1 MVARFT
7 SSLASAARNSGAAA
21 ARNILSSTNSAT
33 ARNTYTPPAPAYTP
47 PPVPTA
53 PRWNPPAPAPI
64 PPAPTAP
71 ARNTATQR
79 NTTPPPAPTPVKS
92 TVQQIIESAITPA
105 VKPATPEIDPVTKAL
120 TGQTAKVT
128 PWQSYAKE
136 TASSTPSNDLA
147 AANLL
152 YDLDNL
158 NAQIALAQDL
168 QNQNQFMPGVYTP
181 GAVTDRDYGS
191 MIADLIDLRGQML
204 NPGGTGLS
212 GTAVDAAATLSGGAS
227 DLYSFLDEA
236 IGGKDGTG
244 EPSGPGQWVNMGDAM
259 VWVPTPPPPEL
270 APFSPDQLG
279 GPQEYFP
286 PAPEGIGTLVWNPQ
300 TGLPTRVIGD
310 SADFYRAL
318 GIETEP
324 MGVFD
329 AVGLLGEANG
339 QFYADLAEYIAQ
351 SLAGDGSGS
360 GGSGGGYGGGSGG
373 GRGGGGG
380 GGGGGRGGGGGGG
393 YGGGG
398 GGSSIGGI
406 DIGDVTSS
414 MEGWASRYLPATAN
428 EALKNP
434 QVIALDTLADL
445 GFDSDQLVA
454 LFGDQAGYIVNQLL
468 PFLFADTPLGQTP
481 NISSVINKV
490 HDVLVNQATPGGST
504 FDVAKL
510 LQLLFEQASN
520 ADASSG
526 ATTMSGLFSG
536 LSPSEY
542 AAAMQTMVNNASNWA
557 PTPFFGQAIRNWYD
571 SQQTH
576 YLSDALRALNP
587 EQRNLGEIL
596 QGSVFPGVS

>member
-1 MVARFT
+1 
-7 SSLASAARNSGAAA
+7 
-21 ARNILSSTNSAT
+21 
-33 ARNTYTPPAPAYTP
+33 
-47 PPVPTA
+47 
-53 PRWNPPAPAPI
+53 
-64 PPAPTAP
+64 
-71 ARNTATQR
+71 
-79 NTTPPPAPTPVKS
+79 
-92 TVQQIIESAITPA
+92 QQIIESAITPA
-105 VKPATPEIDPVTKAL
+105 AKPVTPEIDPVTKAL

-136 TASSTPSNDLA
+136 ADTPPSDDDDDLA

-152 YDLDNL
+152 SDLDQVQF
-158 NAQIALAQDL
+158 QIALAQDL
-168 QNQNQFMPGVYTP
+168 QNQNQLMPGVYTP
-181 GAVTDRDYGS
+181 GAATDRDYGS
-191 MIADLIDLRGQML
+191 MVADLIDLREQML

-212 GTAVDAAATLSGGAS
+212 GTAVDAAATLSGGA
-227 DLYSFLDEA
+227 DAIYSFLDEA
-236 IGGKDGTG
+236 LGGGSNEWSPGREASPVFGDGTG
-244 EPSGPGQWVNMGDAM
+244 GPSGPGQWVNMGDGM
-259 VWVPTPPPPEL
+259 VWVPAPPSPEL
-270 APFSPDQLG
+270 APFNPDQLSG
-279 GPQEYFP
+279 SQEYFP
-286 PAPEGIGTLVWNPQ
+286 PAPEGTGTLVWNPQ
-300 TGLPTRVIGD
+300 TGLPSRVVGD
-310 SADFYRAL
+310 TADFYRAL

-329 AVGLLGEANG
+329 AVGLLGQANG

-351 SLAGDGSGS
+351 SLGGADGGSGS
-360 GGSGGGYGGGSGG
+360 GGSGSGGGYGGGGGGYGGGGYGGGSGG
-373 GRGGGGG
+373 GS
-380 GGGGGRGGGGGGG
+380 
-393 YGGGG
+393 GGGG

-406 DIGDVTSS
+406 DIGDVTSA
-414 MEGWASRYLPATAN
+414 MEGWASRYLPATAD

-454 LFGDQAGYIVNQLL
+454 LFGDQAGYVVNQLL

-571 SQQTH
+571 SQQTQ

-587 EQRNLGEIL
+587 EQRNLGELL